1 MTMTPGL
8 DYTFENQYPLTRTIK
23 DRGEITLR
31 PVVES
36 DEDALL
42 AFYRSLPEE
51 TRLRLK
57 QDNTNRAILKR
68 FLENISL
75 GTVITL
81 GAFGPDGKTVVAE
94 ITLRVQHHGWLRH
107 VGEVRYCVVP
117 EYSDT
122 VLPETLLMQMVEI
135 AATLGLDKIAYLV
148 LDDQVRLR
156 ALLER
161 LGFKAE
167 AELANHATDLHG
179 KKHTVIIMSNLIAEL
194 WRQME
199 DMILLQED
207 RSYV

>member
-1 MTMTPGL
+1 MTPGL
-8 DYTFENQYPLTRTIK
+8 DYTFENQYPMTRTIK
-23 DRGEITLR
+23 DRGEVTLR
-31 PVVES
+31 PIGEA

-42 AFYRSLPEE
+42 AFYRGLPEE

-57 QDNTNRAILKR
+57 QDNSNRAILRR

-81 GAFGPDGKTVVAE
+81 GAFAPDGKTVVAE

-107 VGEVRYCVVP
+107 VGEIRYCVHP
-117 EYSDT
+117 DWSPT
-122 VLPETLLMQMVEI
+122 ALPEMLLMQIVEVG
-135 AATLGLDKIAYLV
+135 ATLGLDKLVYLV
-148 LDDQVRLR
+148 LDDQQRLR
-156 ALLER
+156 KLLEQ